1 MNKDLGW
8 DLELNNGEMTK
19 VTLNFYSL
27 YMLREGGDKS
37 KAIYNRFQNIRM
49 NGAKDELDQAY
60 IAYTGYVCAH
70 LDEEYMDFVD
80 FLRELPPDRSSLI
93 NAIQMLLEP
102 EAKKKLTLQ
111 KYSKKRQEKATN
123 E

>member
-1 MNKDLGW
+1 MNENLGW
-8 DLELNNGEMTK
+8 DLELNNGDVTK

-37 KAIYNRFQNIRM
+37 KSIYDKFQRIRM
-49 NGAKDELDQAY
+49 DGAKDELDHAY

-70 LDEEYMDFVD
+70 LDEDYMDFVD
-80 FLRELPPDRSSLI
+80 FLRELPPDRSALH

-102 EAKKKLTLQ
+102 EAKKKLTSQ
-111 KYSKKRQEKATN
+111 KYSKKKPEET
-123 E
+123 